1 MKIRYTIDTLRA
13 GQPRAYADSE
23 FECLIKVEFAA
34 FDQEYKPWCQYGNRM
49 DIPDLVARRDAWAK
63 SIVKLLF
70 RSFRE
75 AGDQDGKEGTPG
87 AYFAATLKWL
97 KLDAAKGEIWALIVE
112 PFTD

>member
-1 MKIRYTIDTLRA
+1 MEIIRA
-13 GQPRAYADSE
+13 GQPRAYANSE

-75 AGDQDGKEGTPG
+75 AGDQDGKKEGSMD
-87 AYFAATLKWL
+87 AHFAATLKWL
-97 KLDAAKGEIWALIVE
+97 KLDAAKGEIRALIVE